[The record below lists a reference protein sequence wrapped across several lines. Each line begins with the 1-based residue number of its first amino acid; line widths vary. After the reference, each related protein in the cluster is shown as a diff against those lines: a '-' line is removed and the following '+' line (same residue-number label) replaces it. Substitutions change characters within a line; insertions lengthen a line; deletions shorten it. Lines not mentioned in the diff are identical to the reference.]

1 MRSKCFL
8 GLAGGFLHKTTSTP
22 GEGLAGWGWCE
33 GRFSA
38 AAAPL
43 PSPRIPA
50 AGLGEP
56 PRGRA
61 PHFGCVP
68 QEAIGGPFLLG
79 VLLGD
84 TQPYI
89 VIPLGTPQPPGFL
102 PGGAHGGVRG
112 AGACKCMGGVSVG
125 CVRVGGS
132 LWGVYIRGGL
142 CEVCTCGG
150 VSVGCVHMGGAAWG
164 LCGVSVLA
172 HGCERVRPH
181 TLAPLYRAA
190 RHAGKR
196 SSPAASHHRRL
207 HAGGLHFP

>member
-22 GEGLAGWGWCE
+22 GEGLAGWGRCE

-56 PRGRA
+56 PWGRA

-68 QEAIGGPFLLG
+68 REAIGGPFLLG
-79 VLLGD
+79 VLLGN

-102 PGGAHGGVRG
+102 PGGAHGV
-112 AGACKCMGGVSVG
+112 
-125 CVRVGGS
+125 
-132 LWGVYIRGGL
+132 
-142 CEVCTCGG
+142 
-150 VSVGCVHMGGAAWG
+150 
-164 LCGVSVLA
+164 
-172 HGCERVRPH
+172 
-181 TLAPLYRAA
+181 
-190 RHAGKR
+190 
-196 SSPAASHHRRL
+196 
-207 HAGGLHFP
+207 